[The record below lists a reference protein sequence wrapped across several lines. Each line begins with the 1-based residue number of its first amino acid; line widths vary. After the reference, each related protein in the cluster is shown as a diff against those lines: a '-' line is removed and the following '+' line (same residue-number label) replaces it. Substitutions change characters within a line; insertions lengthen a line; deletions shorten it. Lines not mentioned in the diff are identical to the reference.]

1 MDRRRRRT
9 RPRRRHPPARIAIW
23 FDGEWLPVE
32 PFSTTST
39 SVDKEASASSQPV
52 ITDPTDVPGLL
63 ALGDL
68 LLRQIESQ
76 QAIRDRW
83 FRYYL
88 LITAGTLAFVT
99 SLLKL
104 FQHTFPHRALYLIVM
119 TTLLLTGSL
128 GFCFYN
134 IYLRQRHNYRQHY
147 RLLAQIQESLVEVTL
162 RMPYNTFYPPAPLGR
177 HRGADYF
184 TLMAQTL
191 LASAYFGAA
200 AAIAQ
205 VAYSRLDDRSAY
217 LGVAGAAVAAVVFTI
232 TRRRYD
238 ARSA

>member
-1 MDRRRRRT
+1 MGAGHRRT
-9 RPRRRHPPARIAIW
+9 RSRPGRSLARIAIS
-23 FDGEWLPVE
+23 FDRGGPPVQPLSVTTCDDDGEP
-32 PFSTTST
+32 
-39 SVDKEASASSQPV
+39 ASSQAA
-52 ITDPTDVPGLL
+52 IIDPTDVPGLL
-63 ALGDL
+63 ALGEF
-68 LLRQIESQ
+68 LLRQVESQ

-99 SLLKL
+99 SVLKL
-104 FQHTFPHRALYLIVM
+104 FQHTLPHRALYLVVM

-134 IYLRQRHNYRQHY
+134 IYLRQRHNYYQHY
-147 RLLAQIQESLVEVTL
+147 RLLARIQESLVEATL
-162 RMPYNTFYPPAPLGR
+162 RMPYNTFYPPAPPGR
-177 HRGADYF
+177 YRGADYF

-205 VAYSRLDDRSAY
+205 VAYSQLDDSSAY
-217 LGVAGAAVAAVVFTI
+217 LGLAGAALAAIIFNL